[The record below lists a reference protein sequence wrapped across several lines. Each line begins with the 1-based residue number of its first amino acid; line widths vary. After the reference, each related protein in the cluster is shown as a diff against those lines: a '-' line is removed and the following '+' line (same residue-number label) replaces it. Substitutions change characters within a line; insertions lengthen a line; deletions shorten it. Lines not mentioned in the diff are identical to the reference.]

1 MLFRSETRVI
11 RRVRGCALA
20 VIQWSRKR
28 FFARSNRR
36 GTRGDPAR
44 DPALRSRARRAS
56 SSGRSRRET
65 RRRVAPRARG
75 RAPPGGSLVQNED
88 APPRGT
94 NEARR
99 LIRGRG
105 ARKRSARAYP
115 VDGCVPGHGVLVVS
129 VDERHGAD
137 SGGVR
142 RARGSAAGARRKST
156 RLRPNR
162 QKLAGFLW
170 DGRFRLRQHFYY
182 THPPPPPL
190 HSRYLRSRALA
201 AATSSGSSEF
211 SSTARHTSYLALS
224 LSAEAGEDAAQPHEG
239 TGAGAPTS

>member
-1 MLFRSETRVI
+1 MRRGFAKKQEDALSVRDARHTTRSRM
-11 RRVRGCALA
+11 RALA
-20 VIQWSRKR
+20 VTDWSRKR
-28 FFARSNRR
+28 FSRVRTDEGRVGTPRATPRFGVERVARVRAVVR
-36 GTRGDPAR
+36 V
-44 DPALRSRARRAS
+44 ARRVGVS
-56 SSGRSRRET
+56 
-65 RRRVAPRARG
+65 PRARG

-142 RARGSAAGARRKST
+142 RARGSAARRTAKV
-156 RLRPNR
+156 N
-162 QKLAGFLW
+162 
-170 DGRFRLRQHFYY
+170 
-182 THPPPPPL
+182 
-190 HSRYLRSRALA
+190 
-201 AATSSGSSEF
+201 SSS
-211 SSTARHTSYLALS
+211 
-224 LSAEAGEDAAQPHEG
+224 AQPTETIQRIFVGRAFSPAFIERHHIL
-239 TGAGAPTS
+239 